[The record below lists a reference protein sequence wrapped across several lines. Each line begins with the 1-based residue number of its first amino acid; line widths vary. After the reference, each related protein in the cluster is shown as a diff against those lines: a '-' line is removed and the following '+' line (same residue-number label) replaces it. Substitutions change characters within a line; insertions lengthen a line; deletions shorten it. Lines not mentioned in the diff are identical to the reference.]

1 MVFAKQPKDPP
12 IFPTHKTEWWEEDSS
27 PPLQASKDKAT
38 NEKTNSNTG
47 NNYGSTGQFDE
58 EEPAAF
64 LLDNIV
70 NVSFPST
77 GSSNGNAGL
86 YDEFGIKDVPSD
98 ISNNSSSDEEDGSS
112 GYSDEDDLEP
122 PHRTCGLIFFD
133 FLRFVAVSADM
144 RLINTQI
151 FPVFLDWKKMDIL
164 HISLRV
170 LMTVLTLLLLLVEFP
185 SFFRFLRLDYV
196 PGETPPFSI
205 SNWIPRGIFY
215 IFLSLVSFEQA
226 IVVRAMDEEK
236 HADTFSRFFNSFFIF
251 VSAWCMLV
259 VGLLYVILG
268 AFCVQKIMI
277 KVRREERKKWREYYE
292 RLHILDQQIDDEEES
307 AWMLENPDSE
317 GSTFVFCQG
326 CQRWSRRCQRRL
338 ARGRGLGTALGCRM
352 VDLKC

>member
-12 IFPTHKTEWWEEDSS
+12 TFPHKTEWWEEDSS

-251 VSAWCMLV
+251 GELKIDSYELMNQLNM
-259 VGLLYVILG
+259 IQFSLG
-268 AFCVQKIMI
+268 MVYAGCGIA
-277 KVRREERKKWREYYE
+277 VRHPGSVLCTKDYDQGATRGAKKMERVLREIT
-292 RLHILDQQIDDEEES
+292 H
-307 AWMLENPDSE
+307 
-317 GSTFVFCQG
+317 T
-326 CQRWSRRCQRRL
+326 
-338 ARGRGLGTALGCRM
+338 
-352 VDLKC
+352 